1 MLSNASTQ
9 PLILKLN
16 GKPYEFATAQD
27 FDFALAGRAGVPG
40 TKITALVKLNTVAL
54 RREAEAIR
62 HIEHMFN
69 DALGGSMTDVTSIGP
84 FLQGLDPHIISQDHN
99 WRELILALNQITNC
113 AFEEFK
119 QIALVKYV
127 QYLAARREAI
137 TAIYTDRQTSRSIDS
152 GIDVA
157 DPNNRSRET
166 AIFHV
171 GELGGLA
178 PGEFS
183 RMPKG
188 ETIEVTLPEV
198 LEIKLLIA
206 KHECSL
212 KHADKPIF
220 IDDSGQETRL
230 HSGRNIVGRD
240 ANSEVVIDAHYRDV
254 SRKHLIIE
262 VETDGLAKLT
272 DISSHGTS
280 VPSSYLD
287 NTSI

>member
-1 MLSNASTQ
+1 MFSNSSTR
-9 PLILKLN
+9 PLILELN
-16 GKPYEFATAQD
+16 GKKYEFATAQD
-27 FDFALAGRAGVPG
+27 FAFALAGRAGVPG

-69 DALGGSMTDVTSIGP
+69 DALDGSMTDVTSIGP
-84 FLQGLDPHIISQDHN
+84 FLQGLDPHSISQDHD
-99 WRELILALNQITNC
+99 WRELMLALNLITDR
-113 AFEEFK
+113 AFEEFT
-119 QIALVKYV
+119 QIALIKYV

-137 TAIYTDRQTSRSIDS
+137 TAIYTDRQTSKSIDS
-152 GIDVA
+152 GLDVA
-157 DPNNRSRET
+157 DPNNRLRET

-171 GELGGLA
+171 GELGGQD

-188 ETIEVTLPEV
+188 ETVEVALPEV
-198 LEIKLLIA
+198 REIKILIA
-206 KHECSL
+206 KHKCRL

-240 ANSEVVIDAHYRDV
+240 ASSEVVIDAHYRDV

-262 VETDGLAKLT
+262 VEAGGLAKLT

-280 VPSSYLD
+280 VPPDYLD

>member
-1 MLSNASTQ
+1 MFSTATNQ

-16 GKPYEFATAQD
+16 GKQYEFATAQD
-27 FDFALAGRAGVPG
+27 FTFALAGRAGVPG
-40 TKITALVKLNTVAL
+40 TKITALVKLSTVAL

-62 HIEHMFN
+62 QIEQLFN
-69 DALGGSMTDVTSIGP
+69 NALDGSMTDVTSIGP
-84 FLQGLDPHIISQDHN
+84 FLKHLDPQRISQDHD
-99 WRELILALNQITNC
+99 WRELMMALNQVTER

-119 QIALVKYV
+119 KIALVKYV

-152 GIDVA
+152 DVEA
-157 DPNNRSRET
+157 GDPQNKMRET

-171 GELGGLA
+171 DESDSHDPEA
-178 PGEFS
+178 FS

-188 ETIEVTLPEV
+188 ETIEVALPDV
-198 LEIKLLIA
+198 LEIKILLA
-206 KHECSL
+206 KHKCSL
-212 KHADKPIF
+212 KHADKPLF
-220 IDDSGQETRL
+220 IDDTGQETRL
-230 HSGRNIVGRD
+230 RSGRNIVGRD
-240 ANSEVVIDAHYRDV
+240 ANSDVVIDAHYRDV

-262 VETDGLAKLT
+262 VEAGGLTKLT

-280 VPSSYLD
+280 VPPDYLD